1 MILAGWYFSIS
12 NLIFFL
18 WMSIMLA
25 FFNYEGKIQINSEFL
40 GSWYYK
46 SLSSLFKMFFSD
58 LNFTMPY
65 KVFAEQYSDKKT
77 TCLFQSKIIYLIIYL
92 VDIWMFLMPT
102 WQVLAKFIPY
112 HYLFCNGFFLIA
124 FSENS
129 GFTVFQSF
137 LLFLT
142 TLLPILAK

>member
-18 WMSIMLA
+18 WMSIMSA

-58 LNFTMPY
+58 LNFTIPY

-92 VDIWMFLMPT
+92 VDIWMFLMST

-142 TLLPILAK
+142 TLLSILAK